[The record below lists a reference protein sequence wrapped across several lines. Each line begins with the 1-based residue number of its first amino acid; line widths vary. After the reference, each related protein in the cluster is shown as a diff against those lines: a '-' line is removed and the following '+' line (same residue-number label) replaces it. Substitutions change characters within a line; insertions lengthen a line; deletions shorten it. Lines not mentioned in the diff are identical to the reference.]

1 MNTANIDNSIG
12 ADITRTITWQFDKAT
27 HLVGIINALRDF
39 YDQSTKDLWDG
50 VIGSVENIDEADDYG
65 VSVWGK
71 ILNL

>member
-50 VIGSVENIDEADDYG
+50 VIGSV
-65 VSVWGK
+65 
-71 ILNL
+71 